1 MVGDFDSDSGGA
13 CGTPKQIWV
22 GLLAGAAKAPD
33 VRRHDAKPEGVAI
46 SQSVIGGPEAAAI
59 RLKCQRPAAK
69 RSEGA
74 NRAADEEPFCAQ
86 SNAVP
91 ESAAAASFA
100 AASRSVIDDAP
111 AGVERRRQ

>member
-1 MVGDFDSDSGGA
+1 
-13 CGTPKQIWV
+13 
-22 GLLAGAAKAPD
+22 
-33 VRRHDAKPEGVAI
+33 VAI

-74 NRAADEEPFCAQ
+74 NRAADEESFCAQ
-86 SNAVP
+86 SNGVP

-100 AASRSVIDDAP
+100 AASRSVIDETLACSSSRSSELE
-111 AGVERRRQ
+111 GERTHMAVD

>member
-1 MVGDFDSDSGGA
+1 MVGDFDSELRRCLWNSEA
-13 CGTPKQIWV
+13 NLV

-59 RLKCQRPAAK
+59 RLKCQRRAAE
-69 RSEGA
+69 RGEGA
-74 NRAADEEPFCAQ
+74 NRAADEESFCAQ